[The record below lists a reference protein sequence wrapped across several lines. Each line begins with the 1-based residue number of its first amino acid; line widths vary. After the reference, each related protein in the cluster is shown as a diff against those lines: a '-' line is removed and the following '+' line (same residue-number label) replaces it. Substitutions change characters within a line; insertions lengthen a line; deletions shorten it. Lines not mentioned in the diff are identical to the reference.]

1 MTWVT
6 PPVPPDEPQRL
17 EALKNLRLLDTP
29 AEERFDRITRLARR
43 VFGTPIALVG
53 LLDAERLWLKSA
65 QGLTTR
71 EIPRAISFCG
81 HAILRDQPL
90 IVSDARTD
98 SRFAGNPLVTGDPG
112 VRFYAGHPVRGP
124 EGGRIGTLCVIDRR
138 PRTLEPADL
147 GALRDLAMLVENELN
162 VSRLNRA
169 QRQLT
174 IESAL
179 LRQQAVV
186 DPLTQIWNRRGILDY
201 LRRELSQAGRQ
212 RFPIA
217 VLMADVDY
225 LKGINETFGPH
236 SGDEV
241 LRELAQR
248 LRAALR
254 PYDAV
259 GRYGDDEFLVILCR
273 LDAPAAS
280 LVAERVRSALEADPV
295 AVTIGRIPAHLS
307 IGVAAYAGHGRPEGS
322 ALVAAAEA
330 ALKQAKEGGR
340 NRVVIAPFQPSARAP
355 ESQAGDPHPQ
365 PTDDQNDRP
374 GDPPTLP

>member
-1 MTWVT
+1 MTWVA

-17 EALKNLRLLDTP
+17 EALRNLRLLDTP

-53 LLDAERLWLKSA
+53 LMDAERLWLKSA
-65 QGLTTR
+65 QGLTVR
-71 EIPRAISFCG
+71 EIPRAVSFCG
-81 HAILRDQPL
+81 HAILKDQPF
-90 IVSDARTD
+90 IVNDARSD
-98 SRFAGNPLVTGDPG
+98 PRFAGNPLVTGEPG
-112 VRFYAGHPVRGP
+112 IRFYAGYPVRGP

-147 GALRDLAMLVENELN
+147 GTLRDLALLVENELN

-186 DPLTQIWNRRGILDY
+186 DPLTQVWNRRGILDY

-212 RFPIA
+212 RYPVA

-225 LKGINETFGPH
+225 LKGINETFGQH

-248 LRAALR
+248 LRSALR

-259 GRYGDDEFLVILCR
+259 GRYGDDEFLVILTK
-273 LDAPAAS
+273 LDAPSAT
-280 LVAERVRSALEADPV
+280 LVAERIRSALESDH
-295 AVTIGRIPAHLS
+295 VTVTLGKIPTHIS
-307 IGVAAYAGHGRPEGS
+307 IGVTAYTGEGRTDGNALVATAGS
-322 ALVAAAEA
+322 ALRR
-330 ALKQAKEGGR
+330 AKEGGR
-340 NRVVIAPFQPSARAP
+340 NRVVTVPLPAAVKDPESEAEPSPTQPSDN
-355 ESQAGDPHPQ
+355 Q
-365 PTDDQNDRP
+365 TNRP
-374 GDPPTLP
+374 GAPPSLA